1 MVWGCSGTHGRT
13 SRDTGLVM
21 RARTRRLLPVCLRV
35 GPVLVA
41 VSLVLLCAGL
51 GGVAQAQSAVVRV
64 LLAQQPDV
72 IVEVDGAH
80 TGRIDGARAFRTPA
94 GLTWPVFAVGDTL
107 YVDGAPVGS
116 MLDLEPEGDPFLF
129 AGHRYRGGVRLT
141 AADGVVQVVNVV
153 SIEDYLRGVVP
164 SEMAASW
171 PLEALKAQA
180 VAARSYTLTSLDP
193 AAAYD
198 LCATEDCQVYRGVEA
213 EHPRADLAV
222 AATAGVVVTYQ
233 GRTART
239 YYHADSG
246 GTVASSSEVWGTWSP
261 YLVAR
266 QDARSSSPH
275 RSWALRLDGA
285 ALGAS
290 LAAAGLDVGDVVSLR
305 VVGLSE
311 SGRVDELEVAG
322 SRGSRVLRGSRLTTL
337 ARSWGLKSM
346 AFRVQGGLNV
356 TGDGWGHGVGM
367 SQYGAR
373 ALANAGY
380 DFGQILAFY
389 YPNTGLT
396 RFVAGAP

>member
-1 MVWGCSGTHGRT
+1 MGLFRYLRT
-13 SRDTGLVM
+13 AGGDTGRVM
-21 RARTRRLLPVCLRV
+21 RARTQRLLSFELRV
-35 GPVLVA
+35 GRVA
-41 VSLVLLCAGL
+41 FAVGFSLLIGALSGA
-51 GGVAQAQSAVVRV
+51 AQAQGAMVRV
-64 LLAQQPDV
+64 LLAVQPV
-72 IVEVDGAH
+72 VQVELVGPHEGRVGAS
-80 TGRIDGARAFRTPA
+80 ASFRTPV
-94 GLTWPVFAVGDTL
+94 GLVWPVSARGDTL
-107 YVDGAPVGS
+107 YVDGMPVGS
-116 MLDLEPEGDPFLF
+116 SFELVPEGEPFAF
-129 AGHRYRGGVRLT
+129 DGHHYRGSVRLS
-141 AADGVVQVVNVV
+141 AVDGSVEVVNVI

-171 PLEALKAQA
+171 PMEALKAQA
-180 VAARSYTLTSLDP
+180 VAARSYTMTSLDRS
-193 AAAYD
+193 ARYD

-213 EHPRADLAV
+213 EHPRTDSAI
-222 AATAGVVVTYQ
+222 AATAGVVVTYD

-261 YLVAR
+261 YLLVR

-275 RSWALRLDGA
+275 RSWAVRLDGA

-290 LAAAGLDVGDVVSLR
+290 LSTAGLAVGEVVSLR

-311 SGRVDELEVAG
+311 SGRVDELEVVG
-322 SRGSRVLRGSRLTTL
+322 STGSRVVRGTRLTNL

-346 AFRVQGGLNV
+346 AFRVQGGLTV

-373 ALANAGY
+373 ALANSGY

-396 RFVAGAP
+396 RFVASGP